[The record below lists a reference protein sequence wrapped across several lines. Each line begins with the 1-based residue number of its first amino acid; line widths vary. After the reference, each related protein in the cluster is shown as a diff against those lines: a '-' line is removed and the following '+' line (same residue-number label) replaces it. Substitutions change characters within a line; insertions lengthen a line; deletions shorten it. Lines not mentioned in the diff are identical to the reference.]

1 MPYLYLFL
9 AIVLETMATS
19 AIKASEGFTKLY
31 PSLIVIIGYAI
42 SFYLLSVVMKYLPIG
57 ITYAIWS
64 GLGIVFITL
73 IGVYYYNE
81 KIDLASIIGMGLILL
96 GVVVIRLFSS
106 SVESL

>member
-9 AIVLETMATS
+9 AIVSETIATS
-19 AIKASEGFTKLY
+19 AIKASEGFSKLY
-31 PSLIVIIGYAI
+31 PSLVVLVGYLV
-42 SFYLLSVVMKYLPIG
+42 SFYLLSIVMKYLPIG
-57 ITYAIWS
+57 TTYAIWS

-81 KIDLASIIGMGLILL
+81 KIDMASIIGMGLILL